1 MKLNKFI
8 YITLIASVT
17 YYVFKPRTTTNALEA
32 KVTVIDEEVEII
44 YMSEEKW
51 FAGIV
56 KQKRSW

>member
-44 YMSEEKW
+44 YMSEEK
-51 FAGIV
+51 
-56 KQKRSW
+56 